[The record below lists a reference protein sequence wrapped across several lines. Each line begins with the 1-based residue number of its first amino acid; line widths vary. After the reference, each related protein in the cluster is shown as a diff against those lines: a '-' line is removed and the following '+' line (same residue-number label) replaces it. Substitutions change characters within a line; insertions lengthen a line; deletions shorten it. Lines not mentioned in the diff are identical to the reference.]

1 MITYFYPF
9 TAVSSVFLMADLFSP
24 GDVTKVLKNKR
35 CVFLGASIVRGLYK
49 DLLWLINSKSLI
61 PFEVSKIY
69 IKFNNCLQ
77 EKAPLS
83 QISS

>member
-61 PFEVSKIY
+61 PLEVNKIFY
-69 IKFNNCLQ
+69 HFNVY
-77 EKAPLS
+77 
-83 QISS
+83 

>member
-9 TAVSSVFLMADLFSP
+9 TAVSSVFSMVDLFSP
-24 GDVTKVLKNKR
+24 GDVTKVLKNKL
-35 CVFLGASIVRGLYK
+35 CVFLCGSVVRGLYK

-69 IKFNNCLQ
+69 IK
-77 EKAPLS
+77 
-83 QISS
+83 